1 MMARQTS
8 SADIQAT
15 SRRRHRYSFCSWER
29 PFKACTFKMEFFSW
43 QKDLLVPECRT
54 CWWQTTY
61 DQVNKPTAESVVT
74 FYCTISEQ
82 EIEWITHRGLTCTY
96 VSSLS
101 INTCPERSQRS
112 WLSIIWTVE
121 LSNCPLK
128 KIYFVLCTLPDSGAC
143 NCASGFSLAAFT
155 VTCDHHHTHHLHS
168 TW

>member
-29 PFKACTFKMEFFSW
+29 PFKACTFKMEIFSW

-61 DQVNKPTAESVVT
+61 DQVNKPTAGSVVT

-82 EIEWITHRGLTCTY
+82 EMFPHWASIHVLKGLSE
-96 VSSLS
+96 VDFQLF
-101 INTCPERSQRS
+101 QM
-112 WLSIIWTVE
+112 
-121 LSNCPLK
+121 SNCPLK

-155 VTCDHHHTHHLHS
+155 ATCDDHHTHHLHS